1 MEGKKISPYG
11 SWRSPITADAIVA
24 GVIALSQIQADGDD
38 LCWIEQRPAEAGRN
52 VVVRRLASGAIED
65 LTPPGYNARTRVH
78 EYGGGAYLAHQGM
91 VWFTNYKDQRLY
103 RQDPGRPPVAITPAK
118 DIRHADMVFDE
129 RRNRLIAVRED
140 HSTGST
146 WAVNT
151 IVSLPN
157 LSSPS
162 GGGSA
167 SSPSPSGGG
176 QGGGITLLEGNDF
189 YSSPRLSPT
198 GSHLAW
204 LTWNHPNM
212 PWDGTEL
219 WVATFTDDGGLT
231 APRKVAGGAQE
242 SIFQPTW
249 SPDGVLYFVSDR
261 TNWWNLYRWQGEV
274 VEPVA
279 QLPAELGTTSWQ
291 FGMSTYA
298 FESERRI
305 VCQVR
310 SNGLARL
317 VTVDPH
323 TKRLQNVDTPY
334 TAFSPFIQAHAGQAY
349 TIAGS
354 PTQMPAL
361 VAVDLNTSRVE
372 VIRRSGDVPVAP
384 SYISVPETIEFPT
397 TGGLTAHAFFY
408 PPVNPD
414 YSAPAGELPPLIVYV
429 HGGPTGSVSNALDL
443 GDQFWTSRGFAFL
456 VVNYGGSSGFGRDYR
471 QRLNGQWGVV
481 DVDDSVNAA
490 RYVVDRGLA
499 DGNRVAITG
508 GSAGGYTV
516 LRALTSTH
524 FFKAGASHFGIS
536 DLEVFHTDTHKFE
549 SMYDQGLIGRWP
561 EERHIYRERSAI
573 HFLDRIE
580 APVILFQ
587 GLEDKIVPPNQ
598 AELIVSALRE
608 KGLPVAYVAFEG
620 EQHGFRMAKNIKRS
634 LEGELYFYSQVF
646 GFLLADPVEPVPI
659 DNLKQP
665 AGTT

>member
-1 MEGKKISPYG
+1 VEHKKISPYG
-11 SWRSPITADAIVA
+11 SWRSPVTADAIVA
-24 GVIALSQIQADGDD
+24 GVIGLGQIQLDGDD
-38 LCWIEQRPAEAGRN
+38 IYWVEQRPAEAGRN
-52 VVVRRLASGAIED
+52 VVVRRRPGGAIED
-65 LTPPGYNARTRVH
+65 VTPPAYNARTRVH
-78 EYGGGAYLAHQGM
+78 EYGGGAYRVHRGT
-91 VWFTNYKDQRLY
+91 VWFANFNDQRLY
-103 RQDPGRPPVAITPAK
+103 RQDPGRPPVPITPAK
-118 DIRHADMVFDE
+118 DIRHADPVLDE

-140 HSTGST
+140 HSTGASS
-146 WAVNT
+146 AVNS
-151 IVSLPN
+151 IVSLDP
-157 LSSPS
+157 SSPTPS
-162 GGGSA
+162 PLAGEGRGGGN
-167 SSPSPSGGG
+167 P
-176 QGGGITLLEGNDF
+176 LVEGNDF
-189 YSSPRLSPT
+189 YSSPRLSPS

-219 WVATFTDDGGLT
+219 WVAALTDEGAVLT
-231 APRKVAGGAQE
+231 PRKVAGGERE

-261 TNWWNLYRWQGEV
+261 TNWWNLYRWQGQD
-274 VEPVA
+274 VEPVV
-279 QLPAELGTTSWQ
+279 QLAAELGTTSWL

-317 VTVDPH
+317 AVVDAE
-323 TKRLQNVDTPY
+323 TGRLENVDTPY
-334 TAFSPFIQAHAGQAY
+334 SAFSPYVRARAGKAV

-354 PTQMPAL
+354 PVESLSL
-361 VAVDLNTSRVE
+361 VAVDLANGKVE
-372 VIRRSGDVPVAP
+372 VLRRSADLSVPPA
-384 SYISVPETIEFPT
+384 YLSVPEAIEFPT
-397 TGGLTAHAFFY
+397 EGGVTAHAFYY

-414 YSAPAGELPPLIVYV
+414 YEAPAGERPPLIVYV

-443 GDQFWTSRGFAFL
+443 GDQYWTSRGFGFL
-456 VVNYGGSSGFGRDYR
+456 VVNYGGSSGYGRDYR
-471 QRLNGQWGVV
+471 QRLNGQWGIV
-481 DVDDSVNAA
+481 DVDDSVNGA
-490 RYVVDRGLA
+490 RYIVDRGLA

-536 DLEVFHTDTHKFE
+536 DLEVFHSDTHKFE

-573 HFLDRIE
+573 HFLDRIT
-580 APVILFQ
+580 APVIIFQ

-598 AELIVSALRE
+598 AELIVDALRK
-608 KGLPVAYVAFEG
+608 KGLPVAYIPFAG
-620 EQHGFRMAKNIKRS
+620 EQHGFRIAKNIKRS

-646 GFLLADPVEPVPI
+646 GFTLADPVEPVPI

>member
-1 MEGKKISPYG
+1 VEAEASARRDISPYG

-24 GVIALSQIQADGDD
+24 GVIGLGQIQLDGDD
-38 LCWIEQRPAEAGRN
+38 IYWVEQRPAEGGRN
-52 VVVRRLASGAIED
+52 VVVRRRPDATIED
-65 LTPPGYNARTRVH
+65 ITPPEYNARTRVH
-78 EYGGGAYLAHQGM
+78 EYGGGAFMVRQGT
-91 VWFTNYKDQRLY
+91 VWFTNFKDQRLY
-103 RQDPGRPPVAITPAK
+103 RQDLGRPPVAITPAQ
-118 DIRHADMVFDE
+118 DVRHADMVLDD
-129 RRNRLIAVRED
+129 RRDRLVAIRED
-140 HSTGST
+140 HSTRGKSRDPNNGST

-151 IVSLPN
+151 IVSLDPAGKG
-157 LSSPS
+157 PDR
-162 GGGSA
+162 
-167 SSPSPSGGG
+167 
-176 QGGGITLLEGNDF
+176 TLVEGNDF
-189 YSSPRLSPT
+189 YSTPRLSPT

-219 WVATFTDDGGLT
+219 WVAALSDDGGLI
-231 APRKVAGGAQE
+231 APRKVAGGERE

-261 TNWWNLYRWQGEV
+261 TNWWNLYRWQGQDI
-274 VEPVA
+274 EPVV
-279 QLPAELGTTSWQ
+279 QLPAELGTTSWI
-291 FGMSTYA
+291 FGMRTYA

-317 VTVDPH
+317 VTVDPQD
-323 TKRLQNVDTPY
+323 KRVQNLDTPY
-334 TAFSPFIQAHAGQAY
+334 TALVHYIQARAGKAY

-361 VAVDLNTSRVE
+361 VSVDLNSERIE
-372 VIRRSGDVPVAP
+372 VIRRSGDVAVDP
-384 SYISVPETIEFPT
+384 SFLSLPEAIEFPT
-397 TGGLTAHAFFY
+397 EGGVTAHAFYY

-414 YSAPAGELPPLIVYV
+414 YEAPVGERPPLIVYV
-429 HGGPTGSVSNALDL
+429 HGGPTSAVSNVLDL
-443 GDQFWTSRGFAFL
+443 GDQFWTSRGFAYL
-456 VVNYGGSSGFGRDYR
+456 VVNYGGSSGYGRDYR
-471 QRLNGQWGVV
+471 MRLNGQWGVV
-481 DVDDSVNAA
+481 DVEDSVNAA
-490 RYVVDRGLA
+490 RYLIDRGLV

-516 LRALTSTH
+516 LRALTSTD

-536 DLEVFHTDTHKFE
+536 DLEVFHSDTHKFE

-561 EERHIYRERSAI
+561 EDRHI
-573 HFLDRIE
+573 
-580 APVILFQ
+580 FQ

-598 AELIVSALRE
+598 AELIVAALRE
-608 KGLPVAYVAFEG
+608 KGLPVAYIAFEG

-646 GFLLADPVEPVPI
+646 GFSLADPVEPVPI
-659 DNLKQP
+659 DNLKQS